1 MVLSN
6 LKVIILP
13 ELKDIQDAYT
23 RIASRI
29 NRTPIMTSR
38 TLNDLANAKIFLK
51 CENFQRGGA
60 FKFRGACNAILQ
72 LSKEEKENGIIAHSS
87 GNHAQAV
94 SLASSLLG
102 VKAVIVMPNNAPG
115 VKVAATKGYGAEIV
129 FSGNSLDDRVIMV
142 HELIS
147 QHKYT
152 LIHPYDNENVIA
164 GAGTAALEFLEDMK
178 GKGGLDVVFCPIGGG
193 GFISGTSTS
202 VKGLSSSSQVIGVE
216 PEIANDAYR
225 SFKSGKLLKNVNIGT
240 IADGLRTSLSERT
253 FRIIQENV
261 DDIVTVSETE
271 ILKAMR
277 FLWERMKLVVE
288 PSGAVPVA
296 AILANKVDVENRQLG
311 IMISGGNIDLD
322 RFFALLEKDISK
334 A

>member
-1 MVLSN
+1 M
-6 LKVIILP
+6 IILP
-13 ELKDIQDAYT
+13 ELKDIQDAYA
-23 RIASRI
+23 RIASLI
-29 NRTPIMTSR
+29 NKTPIMTSR
-38 TLNDLANAKIFLK
+38 TLDDLVNAKIFLK

-94 SLASSLLG
+94 ALASSLLG

-129 FSGNSLDDRVIMV
+129 FSGNSLDNRIMV
-142 HELIS
+142 VNELIS
-147 QHKYT
+147 QHGYT

-164 GAGTAALEFLEDMK
+164 GAGTAVLEFLGDIKE
-178 GKGGLDVVFCPIGGG
+178 KGGLDIVFCPIGGG
-193 GFISGTSTS
+193 GFISGTSIAF
-202 VKGLSSSSQVIGVE
+202 KGLSADSKVIGAE

-225 SFKSGKLLKNVNIGT
+225 SFKSGNLLKNVNIGT

-261 DDIVTVSETE
+261 DDIVTVSENE

-288 PSGAVPVA
+288 PSGAVPLA
-296 AILANKVDVENRQLG
+296 ALLSNKVDVENRQVG

-322 RFFALLEKDISK
+322 RFFAFLESDISNG
-334 A
+334 

>member
-1 MVLSN
+1 
-6 LKVIILP
+6 
-13 ELKDIQDAYT
+13 
-23 RIASRI
+23 
-29 NRTPIMTSR
+29 MTSR
-38 TLNDLANAKIFLK
+38 TLNDLVNAKIFLK

-142 HELIS
+142 HELVS

-193 GFISGTSTS
+193 GFISGTSTA
-202 VKGLSSSSQVIGVE
+202 VKGLSSNSQVIGVE

-253 FRIIQENV
+253 FRIILENV
-261 DDIVTVSETE
+261 DDIVTVSEKE

-296 AILANKVDVENRQLG
+296 ALLANKVDVENRQLG